1 MTHYTT
7 SNTAVS
13 TATTPRRRYQRRG
26 VLPLAFLL
34 PTIAVLLVF
43 QVAPALYTVY
53 LSLTRL
59 RRGENTFVGWDNYA
73 RLFQLPSFLESITRT
88 GVYAGFY
95 VTLTVFI
102 GVGLA
107 LLLNQRIRFTRLY
120 LIVIFIPWVLSD
132 VVTGTMW
139 RWLFQPSYG
148 IVQEWI
154 YTVTPATAYTT
165 PSGAMGIVIAASV
178 WQSVAFTT
186 ILTLSALQTISSEI
200 IESAAIDGAAPPQLL
215 THITLPLI
223 SRHLL
228 VMVLLVSVRAVN
240 SVGLIYATT
249 GGGPGR
255 ATQTLAV
262 YLLTLV
268 REQGAFGLGAAISLV
283 MLTLN
288 LGLTTL
294 YLLLIRRTRPRIWE
308 NPHG

>member
-1 MTHYTT
+1 MTPFT
-7 SNTAVS
+7 SAR
-13 TATTPRRRYQRRG
+13 AITTPTPARRYRRRG

-34 PTIAVLLVF
+34 PTIAILLVF
-43 QVAPALYTVY
+43 QVAPAVYTVY

-59 RRGENTFVGWDNYA
+59 RRGENTFVGVANYL
-73 RLFQLPSFLESITRT
+73 RLFQLPSFLESISRT
-88 GVYAGFY
+88 GVYAACY
-95 VTLTVFI
+95 VTLTVLI
-102 GVGLA
+102 GVVLA
-107 LLLNQRIRFTRLY
+107 LLLNQRVRFTRFY
-120 LIVIFIPWVLSD
+120 LVVIFIPWVLSD

-148 IVQEWI
+148 ILQEWL
-154 YTVTPATAYTT
+154 YTLSPTTLYTT
-165 PSGAMGIVIAASV
+165 PSGAMGVVIAASV

-186 ILTLSALQTISSEI
+186 ILTLSALQTIPRDI
-200 IESAAIDGAAPPQLL
+200 IESAAIDGASPSQRL

-228 VMVLLVSVRAVN
+228 VMVLLVSIRAVN

-262 YLLTLV
+262 YLLTLA

-283 MLTLN
+283 MLALN
-288 LGLTTL
+288 LALTAL
-294 YLLLIRRTRPRIWE
+294 YLLLIRNTRLRTWE

>member
-1 MTHYTT
+1 MTPFTT
-7 SNTAVS
+7 SRVS
-13 TATTPRRRYQRRG
+13 GTTPTAPRRHRRRG

-59 RRGENTFVGWDNYA
+59 RRGENTFVGWDNYL
-73 RLFQLPSFLESITRT
+73 RLFQLPSFLESIART
-88 GVYAGFY
+88 GLYAGFY
-95 VTLTVFI
+95 VALTVFI
-102 GVGLA
+102 GVVLA
-107 LLLNQRIRFTRLY
+107 LLLNQRVRLTRLY

-148 IVQEWI
+148 ILQEWI
-154 YTVTPATAYTT
+154 YTLTPATIYTT
-165 PSGAMGIVIAASV
+165 PSGAMGVVIAASV

-186 ILTLSALQTISSEI
+186 ILTLSALQTIPREI
-200 IESAAIDGAAPPQLL
+200 IESAAIDGASPSQLL
-215 THITLPLI
+215 AHITLPLI
-223 SRHLL
+223 SRHML
-228 VMVLLVSVRAVN
+228 VMVLLVSIRAVN

-262 YLLTLV
+262 YLLTLA

-283 MLTLN
+283 MLALN
-288 LGLTTL
+288 LALTAL
-294 YLLLIRRTRPRIWE
+294 YLLLARQTRPRTWE